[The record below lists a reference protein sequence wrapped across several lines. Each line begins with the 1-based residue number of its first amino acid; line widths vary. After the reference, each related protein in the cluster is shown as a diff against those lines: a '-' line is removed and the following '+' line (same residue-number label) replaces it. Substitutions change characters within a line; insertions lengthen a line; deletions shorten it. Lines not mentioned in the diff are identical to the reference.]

1 MRILTGF
8 EMPGRTQ
15 APRTPGPLFEPARWE
30 KARWARSCRRWGCV
44 RMTATARTQKMSS
57 MCAVRIANDAL
68 LQIINTR

>member
-30 KARWARSCRRWGCV
+30 KKARVGEVVPTVGVRSHDGHSSYSEDVEYVCRAHR
-44 RMTATARTQKMSS
+44 
-57 MCAVRIANDAL
+57 
-68 LQIINTR
+68 